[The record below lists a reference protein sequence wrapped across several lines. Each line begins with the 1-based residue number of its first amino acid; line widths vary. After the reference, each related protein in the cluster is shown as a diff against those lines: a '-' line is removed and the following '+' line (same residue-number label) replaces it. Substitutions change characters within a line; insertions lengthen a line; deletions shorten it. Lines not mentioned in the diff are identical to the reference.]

1 MEKLIKAA
9 IENAMHFYW
18 SRSLSGLELRIVT
31 AQFESG
37 RQRSKHVTFTSS
49 IDEAMRLTTDILSRG
64 GLVDIETL
72 TSDVYWQFGWQPE
85 MVETRHAMQVAFER
99 SPRYRQCD
107 WIGFSAAMRKG
118 AQCSRI

>member
-37 RQRSKHVTFTSS
+37 GQRSKRVTFTSS

-72 TSDVYWQFGWQPE
+72 TNDVFWQFGWQPE
-85 MVETRHAMQVAFER
+85 MVETRHAMQVAFDR

-107 WIGFSAAMRKG
+107 WIGFSAAMRRG
-118 AQCSRI
+118 A